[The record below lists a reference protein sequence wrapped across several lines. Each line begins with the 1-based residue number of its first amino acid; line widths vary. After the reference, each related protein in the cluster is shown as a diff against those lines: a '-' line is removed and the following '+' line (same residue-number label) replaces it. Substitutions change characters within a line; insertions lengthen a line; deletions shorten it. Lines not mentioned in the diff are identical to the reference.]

1 MNRTDSNHALQTD
14 LFEDRLALSMPPAA
28 AIEATDV
35 EPLAN
40 VIEIL
45 GALERRVRGR
55 HLGALSA
62 AARMAIACHR
72 PLHFVCHN
80 VKDQNTF

>member
-35 EPLAN
+35 ETLAN

-45 GALERRVRGR
+45 GDLERRLNRCR
-55 HLGALSA
+55 ETTLLRSALGILSIFEADRA
-62 AARMAIACHR
+62 AAS
-72 PLHFVCHN
+72 
-80 VKDQNTF
+80 

>member
-1 MNRTDSNHALQTD
+1 MSRTDNDHTLQTD

-35 EPLAN
+35 ETLAN

-45 GALERRVRGR
+45 GDLERRLNRCR
-55 HLGALSA
+55 ETTLLRSALGNLRKFEADRSA
-62 AARMAIACHR
+62 AAS
-72 PLHFVCHN
+72 
-80 VKDQNTF
+80 

>member
-35 EPLAN
+35 ETLAN

-45 GALERRVRGR
+45 GDLERRLNRCR
-55 HLGALSA
+55 ETTLLRAALGNLRKFEADRA
-62 AARMAIACHR
+62 AAS
-72 PLHFVCHN
+72 
-80 VKDQNTF
+80 

>member
-35 EPLAN
+35 ETLAN

-45 GALERRVRGR
+45 GDLERRLNRCR
-55 HLGALSA
+55 ETTLLRSALGNLRKFEADRA
-62 AARMAIACHR
+62 AAAS
-72 PLHFVCHN
+72 
-80 VKDQNTF
+80 